1 MLLLLLFGMALAW
14 FLQKKL
20 YQKNWQKNLKIQ
32 VSFQDSAIY
41 EGEESTLKEVIVND
55 KLLPIPALE
64 LGISMSRNLEFDR
77 EAKANASITDQS
89 YKRDVFSFLFHQQ
102 VTRTLPFQA
111 KKRGFYEIT
120 GAHAVAYDLFFR
132 EGLYSDYPQ
141 QTQMYVYPRQVDT
154 ARIQMIC
161 RAVSGMVLS
170 RNRLYED
177 PFEFSGIRDYRK
189 EDPMNRI
196 NWKSSARMGDL
207 MVNQFDATTSVE
219 VTVLLDIEDANIL
232 REEAQVEESI
242 RITSSLA
249 ARMVKNKMNL
259 WVKSNAKD
267 EETGEELRVHL
278 AAGAGKTA
286 ELNRKLACVQ
296 LGGNLTGSAEFLHK
310 EAEKELTGHTYVVV
324 SKNRTD
330 EVREA
335 LHLLSGAQNQVLWVI
350 PYLPGEEVQS
360 RTVRTP
366 QSAGRGNHGNKK
378 DTGTDPADLASCLAF
393 IRRHLW
399 LCRRFSGADG
409 KGGAVFLRHILIA
422 ADSGR
427 RKLDS
432 DPENEST
439 LAVSA
444 WRNCGLRGDVSGSE
458 IFLFPV
464 QCAGGSGN

>member
-1 MLLLLLFGMALAW
+1 
-14 FLQKKL
+14 
-20 YQKNWQKNLKIQ
+20 
-32 VSFQDSAIY
+32 
-41 EGEESTLKEVIVND
+41 
-55 KLLPIPALE
+55 
-64 LGISMSRNLEFDR
+64 
-77 EAKANASITDQS
+77 
-89 YKRDVFSFLFHQQ
+89 
-102 VTRTLPFQA
+102 
-111 KKRGFYEIT
+111 
-120 GAHAVAYDLFFR
+120 
-132 EGLYSDYPQ
+132 
-141 QTQMYVYPRQVDT
+141 MYVYPRQVDT

-296 LGGNLTGSAEFLHK
+296 LGGQSHRQRGVSAQRGGK
-310 EAEKELTGHTYVVV
+310 TNSPATPT
-324 SKNRTD
+324 
-330 EVREA
+330 
-335 LHLLSGAQNQVLWVI
+335 LSYPKTEPMRSV
-350 PYLPGEEVQS
+350 
-360 RTVRTP
+360 
-366 QSAGRGNHGNKK
+366 
-378 DTGTDPADLASCLAF
+378 
-393 IRRHLW
+393 
-399 LCRRFSGADG
+399 RRFICSP
-409 KGGAVFLRHILIA
+409 V
-422 ADSGR
+422 R
-427 RKLDS
+427 R
-432 DPENEST
+432 T
-439 LAVSA
+439 
-444 WRNCGLRGDVSGSE
+444 RCCG
-458 IFLFPV
+458 
-464 QCAGGSGN
+464 

>member
-1 MLLLLLFGMALAW
+1 
-14 FLQKKL
+14 
-20 YQKNWQKNLKIQ
+20 
-32 VSFQDSAIY
+32 
-41 EGEESTLKEVIVND
+41 
-55 KLLPIPALE
+55 
-64 LGISMSRNLEFDR
+64 
-77 EAKANASITDQS
+77 
-89 YKRDVFSFLFHQQ
+89 
-102 VTRTLPFQA
+102 
-111 KKRGFYEIT
+111 
-120 GAHAVAYDLFFR
+120 
-132 EGLYSDYPQ
+132 
-141 QTQMYVYPRQVDT
+141 
-154 ARIQMIC
+154 
-161 RAVSGMVLS
+161 MVLS

-196 NWKSSARMGDL
+196 NWKSSARMGEL

-296 LGGNLTGSAEFLHK
+296 LGGNLTGRAEFLHK

-350 PYLPGEEVQS
+350 PYLPGEEV
-360 RTVRTP
+360 P
-366 QSAGRGNHGNKK
+366 
-378 DTGTDPADLASCLAF
+378 
-393 IRRHLW
+393 
-399 LCRRFSGADG
+399 
-409 KGGAVFLRHILIA
+409 
-422 ADSGR
+422 
-427 RKLDS
+427 
-432 DPENEST
+432 
-439 LAVSA
+439 
-444 WRNCGLRGDVSGSE
+444 SE
-458 IFLFPV
+458 QNRAYTAIGWEVKPWK
-464 QCAGGSGN
+464 

>member
-1 MLLLLLFGMALAW
+1 
-14 FLQKKL
+14 
-20 YQKNWQKNLKIQ
+20 
-32 VSFQDSAIY
+32 
-41 EGEESTLKEVIVND
+41 
-55 KLLPIPALE
+55 
-64 LGISMSRNLEFDR
+64 
-77 EAKANASITDQS
+77 
-89 YKRDVFSFLFHQQ
+89 
-102 VTRTLPFQA
+102 
-111 KKRGFYEIT
+111 
-120 GAHAVAYDLFFR
+120 
-132 EGLYSDYPQ
+132 
-141 QTQMYVYPRQVDT
+141 MYVYPRQVDT

-196 NWKSSARMGDL
+196 NWKSSARMG
-207 MVNQFDATTSVE
+207 
-219 VTVLLDIEDANIL
+219 
-232 REEAQVEESI
+232 EEAQVEESI

-350 PYLPGEEVQS
+350 PYLPGEEV
-360 RTVRTP
+360 P
-366 QSAGRGNHGNKK
+366 
-378 DTGTDPADLASCLAF
+378 
-393 IRRHLW
+393 
-399 LCRRFSGADG
+399 
-409 KGGAVFLRHILIA
+409 
-422 ADSGR
+422 
-427 RKLDS
+427 
-432 DPENEST
+432 
-439 LAVSA
+439 
-444 WRNCGLRGDVSGSE
+444 SE
-458 IFLFPV
+458 QNRAYTAIGWEVKPWK
-464 QCAGGSGN
+464 